1 VAAEMKVGD
10 LVRCP
15 ESCRQTALQHG
26 ELKVRDKVPG
36 YIGVVSHVCGYKIT
50 VLGGN
55 VLSWDSIEGKRMWDK
70 ADLTLVRQ

>member
-1 VAAEMKVGD
+1 MKVGD

-15 ESCRQTALQHG
+15 ESQRYGGRGILCS
-26 ELKVRDKVPG
+26 G

-55 VLSWDSIEGKRMWDK
+55 VLSWDGIEGERMWDK
-70 ADLTLVRQ
+70 RDLTLVKL

>member
-1 VAAEMKVGD
+1 MKVGD

-15 ESCRQTALQHG
+15 ETLRSSG
-26 ELKVRDKVPG
+26 ERGVCPG

-55 VLSWDSIEGKRMWDK
+55 VVSWDGIKGERMWDK
-70 ADLTLVRQ
+70 RDLTLVKL

>member
-1 VAAEMKVGD
+1 MKVGD

-15 ESCRQTALQHG
+15 DSHDFRQSALI
-26 ELKVRDKVPG
+26 RSAPRCSG

-55 VLSWDSIEGKRMWDK
+55 VVSWDGIEGKRMWDK
-70 ADLTLVRQ
+70 RDISLVKR